1 MHTYLR
7 SAGFSEYKSRH
18 TIKKL
23 LDQLQAENMDK
34 AKLISYNE
42 EEKRWEIKAPVSDH
56 MGICMLGCIDK
67 ESRQFIREYYFPY
80 LDSDKISSRV
90 PCSIQRHIDYDIY
103 SGLLD
108 DNRVGI
114 SLIFRL
120 LNNIEFVE
128 RFLARKSVEVKS
140 TYLSAW
146 CASGK
151 IILPVKK
158 MVRQVELAKTA
169 SKNRDSLIE
178 AAKKG
183 DESAIESLS
192 EEDMNLYAM
201 VSRRL
206 AKEDIYSIIDSCFM
220 PQGIECDIYSIIGD
234 ILAVDLQKNS
244 YTEEEIYLFTVDCN
258 DIIFRLAINSLDL
271 EGEPSVGR
279 RFKGRIWMQG
289 RVEFET

>member
-1 MHTYLR
+1 MHTYLK
-7 SAGFSEYKSRH
+7 SAGFSEYKSRDK
-18 TIKKL
+18 IKKL
-23 LDQLQAENMDK
+23 LDQMQAENMDK
-34 AKLISYNE
+34 ARIIGFNGE
-42 EEKRWEIKAPVSDH
+42 ERRWEIKAPVSDH
-56 MGICMLGCIDK
+56 AGICLLGCVER
-67 ESRQFIREYYFPY
+67 ESGQFIREYYFPY

-120 LNNIEFVE
+120 SNNLEFLE
-128 RFLARKSVEVKS
+128 RFLDRKSTEANA

-146 CASGK
+146 CGAGK

-158 MVRQVELAKTA
+158 TVKQVELAKTA

-206 AKEDIYSIIDSCFM
+206 VKEDIYSIIDSCFM

-234 ILAVDLQKNS
+234 ILTVDLEKNI
-244 YTEEEIYLFTVDCN
+244 YTGEEIYYFTIDCN
-258 DIIFRLAINSLDL
+258 DILFCLAINSRDL
-271 EGEPSVGR
+271 EGEPSAGR

-289 RVEFET
+289 RVEFEI

>member
-1 MHTYLR
+1 MHIYLK
-7 SAGFSEYKSRH
+7 SAGFSAYKSRDEV
-18 TIKKL
+18 KKL
-23 LDQLQAENMDK
+23 LDRLQAENVDK
-34 AKLISYNE
+34 AKIVTVN
-42 EEKRWEIKAPVSDH
+42 EEKRWEIRASVSPN
-56 MGICMLGCIDK
+56 MGICILGYIDRESK
-67 ESRQFIREYYFPY
+67 ELVREYYFPY
-80 LDSDKISSRV
+80 LDSYDASSNV
-90 PCSIQRHIDYDIY
+90 SCTVQRHIDYDIY

-120 LNNIEFVE
+120 NNNIEFLE
-128 RFLARKSVEVKS
+128 KFITRASLDIKT

-146 CASGK
+146 CNSGK

-158 MVRQVELAKTA
+158 TTNQMELAKTA
-169 SKNRDSLIE
+169 SKTRSSLIE

-201 VSRRL
+201 ASRRL

-220 PQGIECDIYSIIGD
+220 PQGMECDIYSVIGD
-234 ILAVDLQKNS
+234 ITAVDIQKNS
-244 YTEEEIYLFTVDCN
+244 YTDEEVYHFTIESN
-258 DIIFRLAINSLDL
+258 DVAFRLGINASDL
-271 EGEPSVGR
+271 EGEPKVGR

-289 RVEFET
+289 RVEF